1 MHSDVCASACPATGT
16 VGISE
21 VSGVTGQCFPS
32 SLVYSGWP
40 TSVLLQEL
48 EKKLKCGVRKHSP
61 SGDFAVME
69 RERFLGRGPWQN
81 MVRVKKTVECVS
93 MLSST
98 VGVTCV
104 MLFFLPR
111 GYLGKIV

>member
-1 MHSDVCASACPATGT
+1 MTGT
-16 VGISE
+16 VGVSE
-21 VSGVTGQCFPS
+21 VAEVTGQCFPS
-32 SLVYSGWP
+32 SLVYSAWP

-48 EKKLKCGVRKHSP
+48 EKKLKRGVRKHSP
-61 SGDFAVME
+61 SGDFPVME
-69 RERFLGRGPWQN
+69 RERFLGREPWQN
-81 MVRVKKTVECVS
+81 MVRVKKMVERVS

-98 VGVTCV
+98 VGVTCA